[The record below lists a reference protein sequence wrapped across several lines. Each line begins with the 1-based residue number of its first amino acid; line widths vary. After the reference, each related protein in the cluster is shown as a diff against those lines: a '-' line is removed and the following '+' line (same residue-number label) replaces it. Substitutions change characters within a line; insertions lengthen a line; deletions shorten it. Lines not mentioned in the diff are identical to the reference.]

1 MEKAE
6 EEEEGRNGR
15 RYEYD
20 DGCDEEK
27 RERDGE
33 RSVKVEL
40 NA

>member
-1 MEKAE
+1 ME

-20 DGCDEEK
+20 DGYDEGK

-33 RSVKVEL
+33 RSVKAEV